1 MIEKIKKFAYDIA
14 NWICI
19 VALFMIITVLMI
31 VVVGRYFFRFTPS
44 WSEELSL
51 FLLTWVGLFSSS
63 IAEYNGSHIRL
74 SFIDH
79 CLPPVVLKIFAI
91 IRYFLKLFFFALM
104 LYYGVR
110 IFSTTKQLFGAINL
124 SFKWQI
130 LPGICTAAFCLT
142 FLILDFKKV
151 MTDRHDHDAEKELE
165 MLLDE

>member
-1 MIEKIKKFAYDIA
+1 MAEKFKKIVYNIA

-19 VALFMIITVLMI
+19 AALFLIITVLMV
-31 VVVGRYFFRFTPS
+31 VVVGRYFFNITPS

-51 FLLTWVGLFSSS
+51 FLLTWVGLFSSC
-63 IAEYNGSHIRL
+63 IAESNGSHIRL

-79 CLPPVVLKIFAI
+79 CLPPVVLKIFSI

-104 LYYGVR
+104 LYYGLR
-110 IFSTTKQLFGAINL
+110 IFNTTKQMFGAIHL
-124 SFKWQI
+124 SYKWQI

-142 FLILDFKKV
+142 FLILNFKKV
-151 MTDRHDHDAEKELE
+151 MTDRHQDDAEKELE